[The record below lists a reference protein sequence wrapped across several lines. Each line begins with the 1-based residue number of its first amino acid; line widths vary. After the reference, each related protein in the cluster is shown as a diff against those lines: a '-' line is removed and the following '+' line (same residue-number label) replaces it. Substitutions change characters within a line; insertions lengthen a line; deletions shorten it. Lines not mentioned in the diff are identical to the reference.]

1 MNSVIKSIIFAQTPN
16 RWWLAV
22 RKLSAY
28 QKRAIFFTNNRNIFP
43 SSSFSSST
51 IPCSTLLL
59 LNFIFPPSLQF
70 LLLLLLLLL
79 FLLLHYH
86 HHHHNNNIYS
96 KMADAFL
103 GKRFP
108 SGCKS
113 EIDLQFTLTFLG
125 ARNKYKLVYFD
136 SIFASFCCSRKVGA
150 FMRKFEVRTTL
161 KEW

>member
-28 QKRAIFFTNNRNIFP
+28 QKRAIFFTNNRNIFL

-70 LLLLLLLLL
+70 LLLLLLLL

-96 KMADAFL
+96 KMADVFL

-125 ARNKYKLVYFD
+125 ARNKYKLVDFD